1 MQLDLNIPAHARA
14 RAGHSY
20 ASLQLPYIAVIWGVY
35 WGYTGIMQKKMETT
49 IVYWG
54 YIGIIENKMET
65 ILSCRVIYGY
75 IPICCQESMSLLA
88 SATIRGL
95 GQNGLNLATLS
106 K

>member
-1 MQLDLNIPAHARA
+1 MQLDLNIPGRARA

-35 WGYTGIMQKKMETT
+35 WGYIGIMETT

-54 YIGIIENKMET
+54 YIGIMENNMET
-65 ILSCRVIYGY
+65 ILSYRVIYGY
-75 IPICCQESMSLLA
+75 IPICSQESMSLLA